1 MSALA
6 AISPEVLALLG
17 IGTGLDAAGG
27 LLGGQSDAR
36 AARKARDWT
45 DRHTAAGAA
54 RLGRMV
60 FGADFDPFYRDGFS
74 IYDDPAN
81 PASGA
86 GSSAFTDSYGGPI
99 MRQMM
104 DLERAVSDRQTG
116 NLGYFDADTQRLDA
130 ADTGDLGGL
139 MSYFN
144 STAGELGGYDDVTER
159 GVSRQYNELE
169 AALRQMGAGREKTIR
184 ADAGDRLASM
194 NAQTQALAAASGFG
208 NSTSTINAVNQNTLN
223 VGRETDR
230 SLSDLNDSLMSNVAG
245 ARTGKAQ
252 AFERVRSGAAGRRA
266 GVRGQQGAVMASTL
280 AGQSA
285 GRRTRATQ
293 RLQLEDS
300 HLGKDITLRSR
311 RMDLLTS
318 LLTSPT
324 LNPWSSRS
332 VPVASSNGA
341 ANALS
346 GVGGS
351 LAAVGSVG
359 AGQDMQRALL
369 EEMLKK
375 FGVG

>member
-6 AISPEVLALLG
+6 AMSPEVLALLG
-17 IGTGLDAAGG
+17 LGTGLDAAGG

-74 IYDDPAN
+74 IYDDPTN

-86 GSSAFTDSYGGPI
+86 ASSAFAGSYGGPV
-99 MRQMM
+99 MQQML
-104 DLERAVSDRQTG
+104 DLERAVSTRQTG
-116 NLGYFDADTQRLDA
+116 NLGYFDAETNRLDS
-130 ADTGDLGGL
+130 ADSGDLGSM

-144 STAGELGGYDDVTER
+144 STAGELGGFDDATER

-169 AALRQMGAGREKTIR
+169 SALRQMGAGREKTIR
-184 ADAGDRLASM
+184 SDAGDRLSSM

-208 NSTSTINAVNQNTLN
+208 NSTSTINAVNQNALN

-230 SLSDLNDSLMSNVAG
+230 SLSDLNDSLMGNIAG

-252 AFERVRSGAAGRRA
+252 AIERVRSGAAGRRA
-266 GVRGQQGAVMASTL
+266 GVRGQQGAVMASAV
-280 AGQSA
+280 AGRSS
-285 GRRTRATQ
+285 GRRTRAGQ
-293 RLQLEDS
+293 RVQLEDS
-300 HLGKDITLRSR
+300 NLGKDIALRSN
-311 RMDLLTS
+311 RMELITS

-324 LNPWSSRS
+324 MNPWSSRS
-332 VPVASSNGA
+332 VPVAANNGA
-341 ANALS
+341 ASALS

-351 LAAVGSVG
+351 LAALGSVG
-359 AGQDMQRALL
+359 AGQEMQRALL
-369 EEMLKK
+369 EQMLKQY
-375 FGVG
+375 GVG